1 MAENKDFSHLPLP
14 LLYIEENQSY
24 AGLIRL
30 LNEPTVIVIIE
41 HIMASI

>member
-1 MAENKDFSHLPLP
+1 MPENRVFLICHFHF
-14 LLYIEENQSY
+14 YIEENQSY

>member
-1 MAENKDFSHLPLP
+1 MPENRDFSHLPLP
-14 LLYIEENQSY
+14 FLYRGKQSY